1 MSQTSALTVKNFLSA
16 ATGMAVAFALIRGFA
31 RKQVAGIGNFWVYVT
46 RVTLYLM
53 LPACVVPALI
63 YVALG
68 VPQTFAASATAITV
82 ESVNEVTAIGPVA
95 S

>member
-1 MSQTSALTVKNFLSA
+1 MSQTLGLTVKNFLLA

-46 RVTLYLM
+46 RLTLYLT

-68 VPQTFAASATAITV
+68 VPQTFAASATATV
-82 ESVNEVTAIGPVA
+82 ENLKQVIAIGPVA

>member
-1 MSQTSALTVKNFLSA
+1 MQNFLLA

-46 RVTLYLM
+46 RLTLYLM
-53 LPACVVPALI
+53 LPACVVPALIYPALI

>member
-1 MSQTSALTVKNFLSA
+1 MSQTLGLTVKNFLLA

-46 RVTLYLM
+46 RVTRVTLYLM

-63 YVALG
+63 YPALIYPALIYVALG
-68 VPQTFAASATAITV
+68 VPQT
-82 ESVNEVTAIGPVA
+82 
-95 S
+95 